1 MVLFKAGKIVLAS
14 KALASAY
21 KISEGRDLDISM
33 NYAEVLISN
42 KNNENALSILK
53 RLQISD
59 LKREKRRS
67 FLINL
72 ANKKTD

>member
-1 MVLFKAGKIVLAS
+1 
-14 KALASAY
+14 
-21 KISEGRDLDISM
+21 M